1 MCSTIRYFM
10 SFLIFWG
17 TMFTTL
23 LSAQQIIKTIPAPN
37 YPYGLAYDGTNL
49 WVGTSST
56 NSNKIWKIDP
66 ANGTVLDSITVPFI
80 PPSGSYTVKALAWD
94 GQYLWVFMDLPSAH
108 HPDKFY
114 KVNPNTG
121 AVLKTLNSPENDY
134 IGGMDYFDNH
144 IWYSQYYANQVPGRD
159 KIIKMDTT
167 GVTVDTLDTQGEQP
181 MGVAYDGNFV
191 WCAEDTGF
199 VGATRQEMYAYD
211 PVTGAYTGNFVRIPT
226 DSPRDMTYDGTYF
239 WLVHYNTTNSLIYQF
254 ATQGGTPDIHLPV
267 TSLNFGL
274 SEIGQTKTLQLNIL
288 NVGTAA
294 LSINELQ
301 FSNPLFSHTVPA
313 FPVTIPPGGSTTIG
327 VTFTP
332 QNYGIFTGT
341 MNILSNDPVTPSV
354 AVSLTGK
361 GMYGNPYISFNATS
375 HNFGSVWIPEEGL
388 ASWKLLIGNRGLQNL
403 QISAFTFSDPVFYA
417 GSNPPITIAPDDT
430 AEVTLWFAPQQAI
443 SYSATLEIANNDPLQ
458 PTAVINLQG
467 TGLGGPFDLGY
478 AFWNYQIPPNPSTT
492 YNEYRVLALKAIN
505 DITGDGVADV
515 ITASRN
521 YWTIALNGASA
532 GLASEVWRFSS
543 YISSSSAGGIGNT
556 NDLPP
561 QQKALSIANDLN
573 NDGFQDVV
581 IGTGGGNEHVYAL
594 NGLNGNIIW
603 SFGTDHP
610 DSFNLGDITSVYV
623 REDYNN
629 DGVNDVVA
637 TGSGIN
643 DGAGGRRTVYC
654 FNGTNGQILWQYFV
668 GAMLRMVESIGD
680 VNGNGSTDVVV
691 GTGNGIANIY
701 SIVGIDPEGPTGPTP
716 IWSFPIGSGAG
727 GGKEVLRYDIPGQTS
742 DVIAGSYFGRVYRID
757 GETGIQVWLFNLG
770 SSGINQL
777 SLIEDVDGDGLDD
790 ILVCSFNSTFYCISG
805 ATGVPIWFKTVGNFS
820 WSAQAIEDINGDGQQ
835 DVIMACRN
843 DILYILDGSN
853 GASLLEYPMNSGVLQ
868 GATLASVLPDIDNNG
883 FDEILGAADNGKI
896 VALSAGSAC
905 INGFL
910 GDVTGDDLVNS
921 TDGLVI
927 LSYDVGVNIPQA
939 YLDRI
944 NLGFGDVTEE
954 GLTNS
959 TDALVLLSW
968 EAGLPVPFPVGQP
981 TCLPSEG
988 LSDRMAASPARS
1000 GGQFAK
1006 YRGEI
1011 LVSPGTDNLL
1021 LSKGQEVDIP
1031 VVIDMANLAS
1041 GGVKLGSFT
1050 AKLEWNPAEL
1060 ELLSYSGGGSA
1071 GFEQPVVNDTRAT
1084 RGELRV
1090 ANANPHGGEG
1100 RVNVLNLR
1108 FKALGNGKA
1117 NLSLNFSAMA
1127 AAETFIDLRPYLKGS
1142 GENPAQTAENL
1153 PQTFAIENYPNPFN
1167 PATTIR
1173 YQLPE
1178 AVEVKLVVYNVL
1190 GQQVRVLVNERREA
1204 GYHQITWDGRNQA
1217 GAPVGSG
1224 IYIYRFQAGNFTKVN
1239 KMMLMK

>member
-66 ANGTVLDSITVPFI
+66 ANGTVLGSITVPFI

-144 IWYSQYYANQVPGRD
+144 IWYSQYYANQVAGRD

-199 VGATRQEMYAYD
+199 GATRQEMYAYD

-226 DSPRDMTYDGTYF
+226 ASPRDMTYDGTYF

-1011 LVSPGTDNLL
+1011 LVSPGADNLL